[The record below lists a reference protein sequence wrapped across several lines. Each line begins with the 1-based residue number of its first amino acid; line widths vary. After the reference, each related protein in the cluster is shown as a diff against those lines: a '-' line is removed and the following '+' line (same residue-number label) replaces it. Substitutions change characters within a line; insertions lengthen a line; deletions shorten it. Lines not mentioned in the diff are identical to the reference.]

1 MQGRAEA
8 GTPDA
13 PKTPESG
20 LRSVLNSSKKKTRTI
35 RVKKAG
41 QESLTL
47 EVDEGATVEE
57 IKEQIAAATGTP
69 LKQQKLLFAGRMLQE
84 GRTLYEQTR
93 TPRAPRE
100 HGGADTP
107 ASLTPGE
114 TPRAPAGAGGAMTAA
129 GEMQAEA
136 PARKVTMRTRVL
148 HATKGRLVG
157 EHGAGGKSM
166 GVVIV
171 EKSPHERALVIYDAQ
186 KRLVAEA
193 VLARG
198 PASSTGM
205 PERLDLPLRMDPH
218 RPVCCAGRP
227 HTHRHMDT

>member
-1 MQGRAEA
+1 MQGRADA

-20 LRSVLNSSKKKTRTI
+20 LRSVLNSSKKKTQTI

-57 IKEQIAAATGTP
+57 IKKQIEAATGTP
-69 LKQQKLLFAGRMLQE
+69 LKQQRLLFAGRMLQE

-93 TPRAPRE
+93 TPRE
-100 HGGADTP
+100 KGGADTP

-129 GEMQAEA
+129 GGTQAEA

-157 EHGAGGKSM
+157 EHRAGGKSM
-166 GVVIV
+166 GVAIV

-193 VLARG
+193 VLTRG

-218 RPVCCAGRP
+218 RPVCRAGRL
-227 HTHRHMDT
+227 HTHRHMDA